1 MSQPLAFFA
10 SKICV
15 ECFQQASI
23 LEHKHFGTQT
33 TIWFCIRE
41 HSSGQQFRLM
51 ESPFLRSGVAAAA
64 AALSLRPHQDHCGAH
79 TPHTPVKNDE
89 DKVKVKAE
97 EDP

>member
-1 MSQPLAFFA
+1 MLFPA
-10 SKICV
+10 S
-15 ECFQQASI
+15 F
-23 LEHKHFGTQT
+23 HFGTQT
-33 TIWFCIRE
+33 FWNTNHNLVLHQG

-97 EDP
+97 EDS